1 MAQTERVQRR
11 QRTGRVVSNRMDK
24 TITVAVD
31 RQVKH
36 AIYGKFIT
44 KTTKYMAHD
53 EKNEANEGDMVKIMS
68 TRPLSKRKTWRLV
81 KIIERAKGILMK
93 ELGVSED
100 EAYKKIHKKS
110 MDLRKTMKEIAEAI
124 ILSSELRKKS

>member
-1 MAQTERVQRR
+1 MAQTERAKRR
-11 QRTGRVVSNRMDK
+11 ERTGRVVSDRMDK

-36 AIYGKFIT
+36 PIYGKFIK

-53 EKNEANEGDMVKIMS
+53 ETNDANEGDLVQIMS

-81 KIIERAKGILMK
+81 EIIERAK
-93 ELGVSED
+93 
-100 EAYKKIHKKS
+100 
-110 MDLRKTMKEIAEAI
+110 
-124 ILSSELRKKS
+124 